1 MPEIDRPSIA
11 RSGTTGGSDLT
22 SAVAYSPD
30 DIGQPSPTLHHA
42 GGLSRSS
49 TVLRHDARSSPS
61 AQHPTHHYPHQRS
74 VSEDQ
79 PSSTTATANATPTWS
94 RDLAQLPSPVEEHVE
109 TDYSSSNAAY
119 LAEHPSAASHSAPMS
134 AGSQHNTVDRKTSSD
149 SGPQVTLDRWSQR
162 RLQRLNT
169 EQGFREQRQGGHGV
183 LSPPLNQGSSISSG
197 SSEQTAYNTGAQYS
211 NQDAQPQQP
220 LHHQQSQPHPAQQSS
235 VGYQASRTAPANLPN
250 VGLAIQTP
258 SSNNPSRA
266 GQYPQDHQQSHAGQ
280 YSPPEAQFSQD
291 SSRPPLTQ
299 SRSFSQP
306 GDESAMAN
314 NGQLPGPKALRQ
326 GNANN
331 RQSVHNGLSTR
342 EGSHS
347 TQGGQVPA
355 FNTSIVPPGSQGG
368 PYKGGNAQQ
377 PQGEVTRGTGTPQ
390 PTQLGDEMSEE
401 DVAQLVKDHK
411 ELRKIASSSYGY

>member
-1 MPEIDRPSIA
+1 MPEIDRPSIV
-11 RSGTTGGSDLT
+11 RSGTTTGTDLT
-22 SAVAYSPD
+22 SATAYSPD
-30 DIGQPSPTLHHA
+30 DIGQPSPTLHHT

-49 TVLRHDARSSPS
+49 TVLRHDARVSPS
-61 AQHPTHHYPHQRS
+61 TQHPAHHYPHQRS

-79 PSSTTATANATPTWS
+79 PSSTIATAPPTWS

-109 TDYSSSNAAY
+109 TDYSSSTASY
-119 LAEHPSAASHSAPMS
+119 LADNPSAASHSVPMS
-134 AGSQHNTVDRKTSSD
+134 AGSQHSTVDRKTSQD
-149 SGPQVTLDRWSQR
+149 SNTQVALDRWSQR

-183 LSPPLNQGSSISSG
+183 LSPPLNQGSSSSG

-258 SSNNPSRA
+258 STDNPSRT
-266 GQYPQDHQQSHAGQ
+266 GQYPQDNQQSHAGQ

-291 SSRPPLTQ
+291 SSRPALTQ

-306 GDESAMAN
+306 GDESAMSN
-314 NGQLPGPKALRQ
+314 NGQLPATKALRQ
-326 GNANN
+326 GTN
-331 RQSVHNGLSTR
+331 RQSVHNGLTAR

-368 PYKGGNAQQ
+368 PYKSGNAQQ
-377 PQGEVTRGTGTPQ
+377 PLQGEVTRGTGTPQ
-390 PTQLGDEMSEE
+390 PAQLIDEMSEE

-411 ELRKIASSSYGY
+411 ELRKSIAAL